1 MLISCYNPQEL
12 GDVLMVVTGQT
23 RGKQRVTQHGDVVR
37 ISDAETD
44 KTLGYNFWH
53 AKNIIP
59 ELNGQGQVQLTASQV
74 EGLNQALK
82 AAKFD
87 ADLVVDDT
95 PKFVVGYVEEME
107 AHPDSD
113 HLHVT
118 KTRVDDGNVLQIVC
132 GAPNIAAGQTVV
144 VAKVGAMMPS
154 GAIIWPGKLR
164 GVASDGM
171 ICSARELALPNAPQK
186 RGIMELPAEQFTAG
200 EPFDFEK
207 GAAVLKVQA

>member
-1 MLISCYNPQEL
+1 
-12 GDVLMVVTGQT
+12 MVVTGQA

-207 GAAVLKVQA
+207 GAAVLKAQA